1 MDVQKL
7 KFINE
12 YKPSVGGSYITE
24 ELNELYDNKEGL
36 TVDDF
41 KDPKNSHFDK
51 KTGEEY
57 ICGFPVV
64 YQITAHGN
72 IPSIFKN
79 GFDRAFTGSRAGN
92 MYGPGTYS
100 TYRLSSSEQNVKHGI
115 YGDTFV
121 KMLVLSKFSD
131 FLIYDKAIAQRVYGQ
146 KWTVKDQLHKYFSPE
161 ECKEFMYKGIWGRMT
176 NMEPENGKTS
186 VSVLQVWS
194 NLGDTVLVEHGI
206 AGFIFHGGHDGYVC
220 VIRDFKNILP
230 IAYSTNGGHN
240 WKNDVFTQDT
250 VNTIFYDV
258 DAHTFLGNDVRKYQD
273 TKKTNSGLNKRINDL
288 IMVKEGGKYNFLDI
302 EKNKLSPLVSF
313 DTASPVR
320 ENGLAF
326 VTINDPKYVD
336 AVGEPFEGYVSLK
349 GVHNEEDPDEFIPW
363 EKFNRYLKNIGF

>member
-1 MDVQKL
+1 MDINKL

-12 YKPSVGGSYITE
+12 YKPSVGGSYIIE

-57 ICGFPVV
+57 ICGFPVI

-79 GFDRAFTGSRAGN
+79 GFDRAFTGSRGGN

-100 TYRLSSSEQNVKHGI
+100 TYRLSSSEENIKHGI

-161 ECKEFMYKGIWGRMT
+161 ECKDFMYKGIWGRMT

-186 VSVLQVWS
+186 ISALQVWS

-220 VIRDFKNILP
+220 IIRDFKNILP
-230 IAYSTNGGHN
+230 IAYSTNGGRY

-250 VNTIFYDV
+250 VNTVFYDV

-273 TKKTNSGLNKRINDL
+273 TKKTDSGLNKRINDL